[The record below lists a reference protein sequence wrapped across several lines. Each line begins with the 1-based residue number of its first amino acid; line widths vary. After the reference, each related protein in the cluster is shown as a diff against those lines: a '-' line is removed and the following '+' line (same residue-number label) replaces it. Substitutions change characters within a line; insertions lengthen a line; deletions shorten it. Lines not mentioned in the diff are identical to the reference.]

1 MTLFDKFLRIRELGI
16 FSIIVVFVIVAAI
29 IDPRF
34 MTMDSW
40 RAVFLAIPL
49 ILVMAMGQM
58 MVIICR
64 HVDIS
69 IGSILAFSAIVIG
82 LLFFL
87 AVGYFAYTFGQ
98 CVAKFSRLD
107 KLINK
112 KVFGVAFLALYINYV
127 YTNQAM
133 IIDVFMAPL
142 R

>member
-1 MTLFDKFLRIRELGI
+1 MINTCLTIYQ
-16 FSIIVVFVIVAAI
+16 V
-29 IDPRF
+29 
-34 MTMDSW
+34 
-40 RAVFLAIPL
+40 LAWD
-49 ILVMAMGQM
+49 M
-58 MVIICR
+58 
-64 HVDIS
+64 
-69 IGSILAFSAIVIG
+69 AIVIG
-82 LLFFL
+82 LIFFL

>member
-1 MTLFDKFLRIRELGI
+1 MINTCLTIYQVLAWGM
-16 FSIIVVFVIVAAI
+16 AI
-29 IDPRF
+29 I
-34 MTMDSW
+34 
-40 RAVFLAIPL
+40 
-49 ILVMAMGQM
+49 
-58 MVIICR
+58 
-64 HVDIS
+64 
-69 IGSILAFSAIVIG
+69 IG
-82 LLFFL
+82 LMFFL

>member
-1 MTLFDKFLRIRELGI
+1 MINTCLTIYQ
-16 FSIIVVFVIVAAI
+16 V
-29 IDPRF
+29 
-34 MTMDSW
+34 
-40 RAVFLAIPL
+40 LAWD
-49 ILVMAMGQM
+49 M
-58 MVIICR
+58 
-64 HVDIS
+64 
-69 IGSILAFSAIVIG
+69 AIVIG
-82 LLFFL
+82 LIFFL

-107 KLINK
+107 KLIDK

>member
-1 MTLFDKFLRIRELGI
+1 M
-16 FSIIVVFVIVAAI
+16 AI
-29 IDPRF
+29 
-34 MTMDSW
+34 
-40 RAVFLAIPL
+40 L
-49 ILVMAMGQM
+49 
-58 MVIICR
+58 
-64 HVDIS
+64 
-69 IGSILAFSAIVIG
+69 IGSI
-82 LLFFL
+82 FFL

-133 IIDVFMAPL
+133 IVDVFMAPL

>member
-1 MTLFDKFLRIRELGI
+1 M
-16 FSIIVVFVIVAAI
+16 
-29 IDPRF
+29 
-34 MTMDSW
+34 
-40 RAVFLAIPL
+40 LAW
-49 ILVMAMGQM
+49 VMA
-58 MVIICR
+58 IL
-64 HVDIS
+64 
-69 IGSILAFSAIVIG
+69 IGSI
-82 LLFFL
+82 FFL

-112 KVFGVAFLALYINYV
+112 KVLGVTFLALYINYV

>member
-1 MTLFDKFLRIRELGI
+1 MNKTCLTICQ
-16 FSIIVVFVIVAAI
+16 V
-29 IDPRF
+29 
-34 MTMDSW
+34 
-40 RAVFLAIPL
+40 LAWD
-49 ILVMAMGQM
+49 M
-58 MVIICR
+58 
-64 HVDIS
+64 
-69 IGSILAFSAIVIG
+69 AIVIG
-82 LLFFL
+82 LIFFL